1 MATTKIFPIKVSV
14 SDALVY
20 IANPEKTDNGRLIF
34 TSGCSYNPRQA
45 SRDFE
50 AIRAKG
56 TGLNTVLAQHFTMS
70 FKPGEIIPERALE
83 IGKELCQ
90 KYLKGEYQ
98 YYLAVHTDKDHIH
111 VHCIFNN
118 VSMWNGRTFETNEN
132 RRFTEKD
139 RSYYKLR
146 TLADEICKRHH
157 LSVIAHSE
165 QTKGM
170 SHWEW
175 DMNRQGLSWKAKLKY
190 TIDQVVK
197 ASEDFDDFLRKCA
210 EYGVLVEY
218 NPDHKI
224 DLKFMLA
231 EQKERNPRAKMT
243 RARTLGWFYETRQIK
258 DRIAQYH
265 GVMIYTPRTKVR
277 VITKKPPNKFV
288 QDAIDRGNM
297 KLASIAKNVIAEYGI
312 EPEQIPTAAL
322 SEYAN
327 SRQLLSELNNM
338 NTEIDDL
345 KYKLKVL
352 RKYRKLKVYAE
363 ELKKLSGSAARKYR
377 QNNSDEL
384 SEYGQIRTQV
394 LELYPSGHIPTVE
407 NLEQK
412 INALIQE
419 RSEKDLQFREA
430 DKRARDLADAQR
442 TIEEYLRQERNEQQ
456 QDRKRKKNGDL
467 E

>member
-1 MATTKIFPIKVSV
+1 MATTKLFAIKTTEVK
-14 SDALVY
+14 ALAY
-20 IANPEKTDNGRLIF
+20 IANPEKTDGGRLIF
-34 TSGCSYNPRQA
+34 TYGCSPNPAQA

-50 AIRAKG
+50 AVRAGG
-56 TGLNTVLAQHFTMS
+56 TGLNTVLSQHFIQS
-70 FKPGEIIPERALE
+70 FKPGEITPERALE
-83 IGKELCQ
+83 VGKELCE
-90 KYLKGEYQ
+90 KFLKGEYQ
-98 YYLAVHTDKDHIH
+98 YFLAVHTDKAHTHLH
-111 VHCIFNN
+111 VIFNN
-118 VSMWNGRTFETNEN
+118 VSRENGRTFETNMN
-132 RRFTEKD
+132 QG
-139 RSYYKLR
+139 KLKER
-146 TLADEICKRHH
+146 AWKKLIDLSDEVCRRHH
-157 LSVIAHSE
+157 LAVIDHPE
-165 QTKGM
+165 QTKGK

-197 ASEDFDDFLRKCA
+197 ASEDFNDFLRKCA

-277 VITKKPPNKFV
+277 VLTKKPPNKFV

-297 KLASIAKNVIAEYGI
+297 KLASIAKNVIAEYGV

-384 SEYGQIRTQV
+384 TEYGQIRSKV

-442 TIEEYLRQERNEQQ
+442 TIEEYLKQERNEQQ

>member
-1 MATTKIFPIKVSV
+1 MATTKLFAIKTTEVK
-14 SDALVY
+14 ALAY
-20 IANPEKTDNGRLIF
+20 IANPEKTDGGRLIF
-34 TSGCSYNPRQA
+34 TYGCSPNPAQA

-50 AIRAKG
+50 AVRAGG
-56 TGLNTVLAQHFTMS
+56 TGLNTVLSQHFIQS
-70 FKPGEIIPERALE
+70 FKPGEITPERALE
-83 IGKELCQ
+83 VGKELCE
-90 KYLKGEYQ
+90 KFLKGEYQ
-98 YYLAVHTDKDHIH
+98 YFLAVHTDKAHTHLH
-111 VHCIFNN
+111 VIFNN
-118 VSMWNGRTFETNEN
+118 VSRENGRTFETNMN
-132 RRFTEKD
+132 QG
-139 RSYYKLR
+139 KLKER
-146 TLADEICKRHH
+146 AWKKLIDLSDEVCRRHH
-157 LSVIAHSE
+157 LAVIDHPE
-165 QTKGM
+165 QTKGK

-210 EYGVLVEY
+210 EYDVLVEY

-277 VITKKPPNKFV
+277 VLTKKPPNKFV

-297 KLASIAKNVIAEYGI
+297 KLASIAKNVIAEYGV

-384 SEYGQIRTQV
+384 TEYGQIRKQV

-442 TIEEYLRQERNEQQ
+442 TIEEFLRQERNEQQ

>member
-1 MATTKIFPIKVSV
+1 MATTKLFAIKTTEVK
-14 SDALVY
+14 ALAY
-20 IANPEKTDNGRLIF
+20 IANPEKTDGGRLII
-34 TSGCSYNPRQA
+34 TYGCSPNPAQA

-50 AIRAKG
+50 AVRAGG
-56 TGLNTVLAQHFTMS
+56 TGLNTVLSQHFIQS
-70 FKPGEIIPERALE
+70 FKPGEITPERALE
-83 IGKELCQ
+83 VGKELCE
-90 KYLKGEYQ
+90 KFLKGEYQ
-98 YYLAVHTDKDHIH
+98 YFLAVHTDKAHTHLH
-111 VHCIFNN
+111 VIFNN
-118 VSMWNGRTFETNEN
+118 VSRENGRTFETNMN
-132 RRFTEKD
+132 QG
-139 RSYYKLR
+139 KLKER
-146 TLADEICKRHH
+146 AWKKLIDLSDEVCRRHH
-157 LSVIAHSE
+157 LAVIDHPE
-165 QTKGM
+165 QTKGK

-243 RARTLGWFYETRQIK
+243 RARTLGWFYKTQQIK

-277 VITKKPPNKFV
+277 VLTKKPPNKFV

-297 KLASIAKNVIAEYGI
+297 KLASIAKNVIAEYGV

-345 KYKLKVL
+345 KYKLKIL

-384 SEYGQIRTQV
+384 SEYGQIRSQV

-407 NLEQK
+407 NQEQK

-442 TIEEYLRQERNEQQ
+442 TIEEFLRQERNEQQ

>member
-1 MATTKIFPIKVSV
+1 MATTKLFAIKTTEVK
-14 SDALVY
+14 ALAY
-20 IANPEKTDNGRLIF
+20 IANPEKTDGGRLIF
-34 TSGCSYNPRQA
+34 TYGCSPNPAQA

-50 AIRAKG
+50 AVRAGG
-56 TGLNTVLAQHFTMS
+56 TGLNTVLSQHFIQS
-70 FKPGEIIPERALE
+70 FKPGEITPERALE
-83 IGKELCQ
+83 VGKELCE
-90 KYLKGEYQ
+90 KFLKGEYQ
-98 YYLAVHTDKDHIH
+98 YFLAVHTDKAHTHLH
-111 VHCIFNN
+111 VIFNN
-118 VSMWNGRTFETNEN
+118 VSRENGRTFETNMN
-132 RRFTEKD
+132 QG
-139 RSYYKLR
+139 KLKER
-146 TLADEICKRHH
+146 AWKKLIDLSDEVCRQHH
-157 LSVIAHSE
+157 LAVIDHPE
-165 QTKGM
+165 QTKGK

-197 ASEDFDDFLRKCA
+197 ASEDFNDFLRKCA

-277 VITKKPPNKFV
+277 VLTKKPPNKFV

-297 KLASIAKNVIAEYGI
+297 KLASIAKNVIAEYGV

-345 KYKLKVL
+345 KFKLKVL

-384 SEYGQIRTQV
+384 TEYGQIRSKV

>member
-1 MATTKIFPIKVSV
+1 MATTKLFAIKTTEVK
-14 SDALVY
+14 ALAY
-20 IANPEKTDNGRLIF
+20 IANPEKTDGGRLIF
-34 TSGCSYNPRQA
+34 TYGCSYDPAQA

-50 AIRAKG
+50 AVRAGG
-56 TGLNTVLAQHFTMS
+56 TGLNTVLSQHFIQS
-70 FKPGEIIPERALE
+70 FKPGEITPERALE
-83 IGKELCQ
+83 VGKELCE
-90 KYLKGEYQ
+90 KFLKGEYQ
-98 YYLAVHTDKDHIH
+98 YFLAVHTDTDHTHLH
-111 VHCIFNN
+111 VIFNN
-118 VSMWNGRTFETNEN
+118 VSRANGRTFETNMNQGKVKE
-132 RRFTEKD
+132 RAWK
-139 RSYYKLR
+139 KLID
-146 TLADEICKRHH
+146 LSDEVCKRHH
-157 LSVIAHSE
+157 LSVIDHPE
-165 QTKGM
+165 RTKGK

-218 NPDHKI
+218 DPDHKI
-224 DLKFMLA
+224 DLKFMLV

-243 RARTLGWFYETRQIK
+243 RAKTLSWYYETRQIK

-297 KLASIAKNVIAEYGI
+297 KLASIAKNVISEYGV
-312 EPEQIPTAAL
+312 EPEQIRPAAM
-322 SEYAN
+322 SAYAN
-327 SRQLLSELNNM
+327 SRSLLSELNSI
-338 NTEIDDL
+338 NTEIEDL
-345 KYKLKVL
+345 KVKLKVL
-352 RKYRKLKVYAE
+352 RKYRKLKVSGE
-363 ELKKLSGSAARKYR
+363 ELKTLSGSEAKKYR
-377 QNNSDEL
+377 KENSAEL
-384 SEYGQIRTQV
+384 TEYGQIRTQV

-430 DKRARDLADAQR
+430 DKQARDLADAQR
-442 TIEEYLRQERNEQQ
+442 TIEEFLRQERNEQQ

>member
-1 MATTKIFPIKVSV
+1 MATTKLFAIKTTEVK
-14 SDALVY
+14 ALAY
-20 IANPEKTDNGRLIF
+20 IANPEKTDGGRLIF
-34 TSGCSYNPRQA
+34 TYGCSPNPAQA

-50 AIRAKG
+50 AVRAGG
-56 TGLNTVLAQHFTMS
+56 TGLNTVLSQHFIQS
-70 FKPGEIIPERALE
+70 FKPGEITPERALE
-83 IGKELCQ
+83 VGKELCE
-90 KYLKGEYQ
+90 KFLKGEYQ
-98 YYLAVHTDKDHIH
+98 YFLAVHTDKAHTHLH
-111 VHCIFNN
+111 VIFNN
-118 VSMWNGRTFETNEN
+118 VSRENGRTFETNMN
-132 RRFTEKD
+132 QG
-139 RSYYKLR
+139 KLKER
-146 TLADEICKRHH
+146 AWKKLIDLSDEVCRRHH
-157 LSVIAHSE
+157 LAVIDHPE
-165 QTKGM
+165 QTKGK

-243 RARTLGWFYETRQIK
+243 RARTLGWFYETQQIK

-277 VITKKPPNKFV
+277 VLTKKPPNKFV

-297 KLASIAKNVIAEYGI
+297 KLASIAKNVIAEYGV

-345 KYKLKVL
+345 KFKLKVL

-384 SEYGQIRTQV
+384 SEYGQIRSQV
-394 LELYPSGHIPTVE
+394 
-407 NLEQK
+407 
-412 INALIQE
+412 
-419 RSEKDLQFREA
+419 
-430 DKRARDLADAQR
+430 
-442 TIEEYLRQERNEQQ
+442 
-456 QDRKRKKNGDL
+456 
-467 E
+467 

>member
-1 MATTKIFPIKVSV
+1 MATTKLFAIKTTEVK
-14 SDALVY
+14 ALAY
-20 IANPEKTDNGRLIF
+20 IANPEKTDGGRLIF
-34 TSGCSYNPRQA
+34 TYGCSPNPAQA
-45 SRDFE
+45 SRDFD
-50 AIRAKG
+50 AVRAGG
-56 TGLNTVLAQHFTMS
+56 TGLNTVLSQHLIQS
-70 FKPGEIIPERALE
+70 FKPGEITPERALE
-83 IGKELCQ
+83 VGKELCE
-90 KYLKGEYQ
+90 KFLKGEYQ
-98 YYLAVHTDKDHIH
+98 YFLAVHTDKAHTHLH
-111 VHCIFNN
+111 VIFNN
-118 VSMWNGRTFETNEN
+118 VSRENGRTFETNMN
-132 RRFTEKD
+132 QG
-139 RSYYKLR
+139 KLKER
-146 TLADEICKRHH
+146 AWKKLIDLSDEVCRRHH
-157 LSVIAHSE
+157 LAVIDHPE
-165 QTKGM
+165 QTKGK

-210 EYGVLVEY
+210 EYSVLVEY

-243 RARTLGWFYETRQIK
+243 RARTLGWFYETQQIK

-277 VITKKPPNKFV
+277 VLTKKPPNKFV

-297 KLASIAKNVIAEYGI
+297 KLASIAKNVIAEYGV

-384 SEYGQIRTQV
+384 SEYGQIRSQV
-394 LELYPSGHIPTVE
+394 LELYPSGYIPTVE

-419 RSEKDLQFREA
+419 RSEKDLQFREG

-442 TIEEYLRQERNEQQ
+442 TIEEFLRQERNEQQ

>member
-1 MATTKIFPIKVSV
+1 MATTKLFAIKTTEVK
-14 SDALVY
+14 ALAY
-20 IANPEKTDNGRLIF
+20 IANPEKTDGGRLIF
-34 TSGCSYNPRQA
+34 TYGCSSDPAQA

-50 AIRAKG
+50 AVRAGG
-56 TGLNTVLAQHFTMS
+56 TGLNTVLSQHFIQS
-70 FKPGEIIPERALE
+70 FKPGEITPERALE
-83 IGKELCQ
+83 VGKELCE
-90 KYLKGEYQ
+90 KFLKGEYQ
-98 YYLAVHTDKDHIH
+98 YFLAVHTDTDHTHLH
-111 VHCIFNN
+111 VIFNN
-118 VSMWNGRTFETNEN
+118 VSRSNGRTFETNMNQGKVKE
-132 RRFTEKD
+132 RAWK
-139 RSYYKLR
+139 KLID
-146 TLADEICKRHH
+146 LSDEVCRRHH
-157 LSVIAHSE
+157 LSVINHPE
-165 QTKGM
+165 QAKGK

-197 ASEDFDDFLRKCA
+197 ASEDFEDFLRKCA

-243 RARTLGWFYETRQIK
+243 RARTLGWFYETQQIK

-265 GVMIYTPRTKVR
+265 GIMIYTPRTKVR
-277 VITKKPPNKFV
+277 VLSKKPPNKFV

-297 KLASIAKNVIAEYGI
+297 KLASIAKNVIAEYGV

-363 ELKKLSGSAARKYR
+363 ELKKISGSAARKYR

-384 SEYGQIRTQV
+384 TEYGQIRSQV

-419 RSEKDLQFREA
+419 RSKKDLQFREA

-442 TIEEYLRQERNEQQ
+442 TIEEFLRQERNEQQ

>member
-1 MATTKIFPIKVSV
+1 MATTKLFAIKTTEVK
-14 SDALVY
+14 ALAY
-20 IANPEKTDNGRLIF
+20 IANPEKTDGGRLIF
-34 TSGCSYNPRQA
+34 TYGCSPNPAQA

-50 AIRAKG
+50 AVRAGG
-56 TGLNTVLAQHFTMS
+56 TGLNTVLSQHFIQS
-70 FKPGEIIPERALE
+70 FKPGEITPERALE
-83 IGKELCQ
+83 VGKELCE
-90 KYLKGEYQ
+90 KFLKGEYQ
-98 YYLAVHTDKDHIH
+98 YFLAVHTDKAHTHLH
-111 VHCIFNN
+111 VIFNN
-118 VSMWNGRTFETNEN
+118 VSRENGRTFETNMN
-132 RRFTEKD
+132 QG
-139 RSYYKLR
+139 KLKER
-146 TLADEICKRHH
+146 AWKKLIDLSDEVCRRHH
-157 LSVIAHSE
+157 LAVIDHPE
-165 QTKGM
+165 QTKGK

-197 ASEDFDDFLRKCA
+197 ASEDFNDFLRKCA

-277 VITKKPPNKFV
+277 VLTKKPPNKFV

-297 KLASIAKNVIAEYGI
+297 KLASIAKNVIAEYGV

-384 SEYGQIRTQV
+384 TEYGQIRSKV

-430 DKRARDLADAQR
+430 DKRARNLADAQR
-442 TIEEYLRQERNEQQ
+442 TIEEYLKQERNEQQ

>member
-1 MATTKIFPIKVSV
+1 MATTKLFAIKTTEVK
-14 SDALVY
+14 ALAY
-20 IANPEKTDNGRLIF
+20 IANPEKTDGGRLIF
-34 TSGCSYNPRQA
+34 TYGCSPNPAQA

-50 AIRAKG
+50 AVRAGG
-56 TGLNTVLAQHFTMS
+56 TGLNTVLSQHFIQS
-70 FKPGEIIPERALE
+70 FKPGEITPERALE
-83 IGKELCQ
+83 VGKELCE
-90 KYLKGEYQ
+90 KFLKGEYQ
-98 YYLAVHTDKDHIH
+98 YFLAVHTDKAHTHLH
-111 VHCIFNN
+111 VIFNN
-118 VSMWNGRTFETNEN
+118 VSRENGRTFETNMN
-132 RRFTEKD
+132 QG
-139 RSYYKLR
+139 KLKER
-146 TLADEICKRHH
+146 AWKKLIDLSDEVCRRHH
-157 LSVIAHSE
+157 LAVIDHPE
-165 QTKGM
+165 QTKGK

-243 RARTLGWFYETRQIK
+243 RARTLGWFYETQQIK

-277 VITKKPPNKFV
+277 VFTKKPPNKFV

-297 KLASIAKNVIAEYGI
+297 KLASIAKNVIAEYGV

-384 SEYGQIRTQV
+384 SEYGQIRSKV

-419 RSEKDLQFREA
+419 RSEKDLQFKETDA
-430 DKRARDLADAQR
+430 KFKALSSAKRDLD
-442 TIEEYLRQERNEQQ
+442 EFLRQERDA
-456 QDRKRKKNGDL
+456 QDQNRRHKKNGDL

>member
-1 MATTKIFPIKVSV
+1 MATTKLFAIKTTEVK
-14 SDALVY
+14 ALAY
-20 IANPEKTDNGRLIF
+20 IANPEKTDGGRLIF
-34 TSGCSYNPRQA
+34 TYGCSPNPAQA

-50 AIRAKG
+50 AVRAGG
-56 TGLNTVLAQHFTMS
+56 TGLNTVLSQHFIQS
-70 FKPGEIIPERALE
+70 FKPGEITPERALE
-83 IGKELCQ
+83 VGKELCE
-90 KYLKGEYQ
+90 KFLKGEYQ
-98 YYLAVHTDKDHIH
+98 YFLAVHTDKAHTHLH
-111 VHCIFNN
+111 VIFNN
-118 VSMWNGRTFETNEN
+118 VSRENGRTFETNMN
-132 RRFTEKD
+132 QG
-139 RSYYKLR
+139 KLKER
-146 TLADEICKRHH
+146 AWKKLIDLSDEVCRRHH
-157 LSVIAHSE
+157 LAVIDHPE
-165 QTKGM
+165 QTKGK

-243 RARTLGWFYETRQIK
+243 RARTLGWFYETQQIK

-277 VITKKPPNKFV
+277 VLTKKPPNKFV

-297 KLASIAKNVIAEYGI
+297 KLASIAKNVIAEYGVV
-312 EPEQIPTAAL
+312 PEQIPTAAL

-345 KYKLKVL
+345 KFKLKVL
-352 RKYRKLKVYAE
+352 RKYRKLKVYAK

-384 SEYGQIRTQV
+384 SEYGQIRSQV

-442 TIEEYLRQERNEQQ
+442 TIEEFLRQERNEQQ
-456 QDRKRKKNGDL
+456 QERKRKKNGDL